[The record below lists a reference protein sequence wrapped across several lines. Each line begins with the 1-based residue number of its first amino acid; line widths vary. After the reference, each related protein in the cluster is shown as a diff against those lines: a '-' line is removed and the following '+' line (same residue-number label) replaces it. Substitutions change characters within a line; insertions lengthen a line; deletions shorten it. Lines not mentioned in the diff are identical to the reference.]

1 MPVRLAFVKKIIP
14 MLALVLGAVAC
25 DGGGDAVTST
35 AAPSTSTTSSTVP
48 SRVCEDLAS
57 DAVEWVEDLAEEL
70 EGVRYEVL
78 VDRALWPESLILV
91 DGRGDALQA
100 ESDAAGCDEGLIRG
114 AVVAAA
120 AQMEADG
127 RTAQLLLDLL
137 APGS

>member
-1 MPVRLAFVKKIIP
+1 VKWIIP
-14 MLALVLGAVAC
+14 VLALALITAAC

-35 AAPSTSTTSSTVP
+35 MEPGTSTTTTTVP
-48 SRVCEDLAS
+48 SRVCEDLAT
-57 DAVEWVEDLAEEL
+57 DAVDWVEDLATEL
-70 EGVRYEVL
+70 EGIRYEVL
-78 VDRALWPESLILV
+78 VDRALWPEGLIRV
-91 DGRGDALQA
+91 DERGDALQA
-100 ESDAAGCDEGLIRG
+100 ESDAAGCDESLIRG

>member
-1 MPVRLAFVKKIIP
+1 MKWIIP
-14 MLALVLGAVAC
+14 VLALVVVAVAC

-35 AAPSTSTTSSTVP
+35 VAPGTSSTTTTVP
-48 SRVCEDLAS
+48 SRVCEDLAV
-57 DAVEWVEDLAEEL
+57 DAVEWVEDLAAEL
-70 EGVRYEVL
+70 EGIRYEVL
-78 VDRALWPESLILV
+78 VDRALWPEGLIRL
-91 DGRGDALQA
+91 DERGDALQA
-100 ESDAAGCDEGLIRG
+100 ESDAAGCDESLISG

>member
-1 MPVRLAFVKKIIP
+1 
-14 MLALVLGAVAC
+14 MLALVLAAAAC
-25 DGGGDAVTST
+25 DGGGDAVTT
-35 AAPSTSTTSSTVP
+35 TEAPGTSTTASTVP

-57 DAVEWVEDLAEEL
+57 DAIEWVEDLAAEL
-70 EGVRYEVL
+70 EGIRYEVL

-91 DGRGDALQA
+91 DEQGDALQA

-127 RTAQLLLDLL
+127 RAAQLLLDLL